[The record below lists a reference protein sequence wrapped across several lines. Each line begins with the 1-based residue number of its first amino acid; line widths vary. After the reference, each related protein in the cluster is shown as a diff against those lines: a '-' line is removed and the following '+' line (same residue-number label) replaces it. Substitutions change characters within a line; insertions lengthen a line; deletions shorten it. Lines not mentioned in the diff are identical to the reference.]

1 MGTQVNGMYP
11 WEIQSDAHGVL
22 YLRLR
27 SENEPQSNS
36 QASPGICIPEK
47 KGQEKTG
54 APLLN
59 LRDDLVSTESDRA
72 PGSSGATC
80 LHTCWFKDLSIAF
93 LIKGWEPQAE
103 PHGVECIVPVYTKF
117 KFSM

>member
-1 MGTQVNGMYP
+1 MGTQMNGMYL

-36 QASPGICIPEK
+36 QASPGTCIPEK
-47 KGQEKTG
+47 IGQEKTG

-59 LRDDLVSTESDRA
+59 LRDYGVRQSAWVFWSYLPPHLLV
-72 PGSSGATC
+72 
-80 LHTCWFKDLSIAF
+80 
-93 LIKGWEPQAE
+93 
-103 PHGVECIVPVYTKF
+103 
-117 KFSM
+117 